1 MKLRT
6 FEGEPVTGEL
16 TTEYS
21 MTLNGIP
28 VLLVNGESL
37 SPEEAVFFL
46 ETAPKMSW
54 SCLKRVGMTF
64 RSGRDEEYGKNYN
77 RQDRAGHSEAFIGR

>member
-16 TTEYS
+16 TAEYS
-21 MTLNGIP
+21 MTLNRIP

-54 SCLKRVGMTF
+54 NCLKRVDMTF
-64 RSGRDEEYGKNYN
+64 RSGRDEEYGKN
-77 RQDRAGHSEAFIGR
+77 